1 MKIVGFNFK
10 KITVERKGNSGKK
23 LNINLNAEVKNIEK
37 KTAEIFKDQDTLIF
51 DYEFKVDYEPNFANL
66 LIEGTIF
73 ILADDKELAK
83 KVLKDWKDKKIS
95 EDIKAEVINAIFAK
109 CNLRALQLEEDLNLP
124 PHIPLPKVVKP

>member
-10 KITVERKGNSGKK
+10 KITVERKGDSAKG

-37 KTAEIFKDQDTLIF
+37 KTAEIFKNQDTLMF

-66 LIEGTIF
+66 LMEGIIF
-73 ILADDKELAK
+73 VLVDNNEISK
-83 KVLKDWKDKKIS
+83 KILKDWKDKKIS
-95 EDIKAEVINAIFAK
+95 EDIKAEVINAIFTK

-124 PHIPLPKVVKP
+124 PHIPLPRVVKP